1 MIVIKWL
8 NNTSQYE
15 KITKTL
21 FYRHHIVISNNVFNP
36 FMMDVRSYT
45 NQSTDLLCKSMLNNY
60 KLIKLRAT

>member
-36 FMMDVRSYT
+36 FMMDIPII
-45 NQSTDLLCKSMLNNY
+45 Y
-60 KLIKLRAT
+60 KPVH